1 MTYVSKFNQKALVGP
16 TLLCQELKEANFKT
30 LKLADMTKKLCPF
43 LEDDAPTTLSEGEYV
58 RAKDLPK
65 PNRVLFANS
74 IMTMDYRT
82 DRLNVHVDDNMKV
95 KGVSFG

>member
-1 MTYVSKFNQKALVGP
+1 MSQSEQSKWHEKLVG
-16 TLLCQELKEANFKT
+16 KYIV
-30 LKLADMTKKLCPF
+30 
-43 LEDDAPTTLSEGEYV
+43 EDDAPTTLSEGEYV
-58 RAKDLPK
+58 RSF
-65 PNRVLFANS
+65 FANS